1 MMRLTDFLTS
11 IGRPIAYYPSLNRI
25 TGGVLP
31 TILLCQLVY
40 WHDKGDDPEGWIF
53 KTQEQLWLETGLSRW
68 EQESA
73 RKALRTRGLLHEK
86 FAGLPRKLY
95 FRPDIAA
102 INDAWDARPTRL
114 ELPT

>member
-1 MMRLTDFLTS
+1 MRLTDFLTS

-31 TILLCQLVY
+31 TILFCQLIY
-40 WHDKGDDPEGWIF
+40 WHDKGEDLDGWIY
-53 KTQEQLWLETGLSRW
+53 KTQADWSFETGLSRW

-86 FAGLPRKLY
+86 FAGLPRRLY
-95 FRPDIAA
+95 FKPDIQAINEAWENRPD
-102 INDAWDARPTRL
+102 RL
-114 ELPT
+114 RLPD